1 MIKIKNYGL
10 VNTNHQ
16 WSFWAFSEESRVLY
30 RSEGYNTR
38 EACIHARRE
47 FSANLEIPN
56 HIGTSNNEE
65 SGL

>member
-30 RSEGYNTR
+30 RSESYNTKG
-38 EACIHARRE
+38 ECILARYE
-47 FSANLEIPN
+47 FGMNLETPD